1 MLWLK
6 GWLETRFR
14 MFIPLFMISWLLF
27 SVYSNAMPKRGILAI
42 AQYSMP
48 VVVMMFFIILA
59 GAGIMTQSPFRA
71 TKGLH
76 GSMMF
81 TVSLPVSRF
90 RLVAVRAA
98 IGWLEAACLV
108 GLMCDCMWHL
118 SAALRQMASQREV
131 LEQAAVLVV
140 CGSAAYFLS
149 VVLATFLEDQ
159 WRIWGTMIAV
169 AVAFWLSIKFS
180 LPAGVDL
187 IKAMGRGSPLVVHT
201 IPWSAMGFSAVLSV
215 VLFGV
220 AVVIARMREY

>member
-1 MLWLK
+1 MLWFK

-14 MFIPLFMISWLLF
+14 IFIPLVMVAFLL
-27 SVYSNAMPKRGILAI
+27 YAMHSGSMPSRGVLAI
-42 AQYSMP
+42 AQNSIP
-48 VVVMMFFIILA
+48 VIVMMIFIVLA

-98 IGWLEAACLV
+98 IGWLEATCLI
-108 GLMCDCMWHL
+108 GLLCCCMWGL
-118 SAALRQMASQREV
+118 SAPLRTIATPIEM
-131 LEQAAVLVV
+131 LEQAGVLIV
-140 CGSAAYFLS
+140 CGSVAYFVS

-169 AVAFWLSIKFS
+169 GVMFWLSIKFS
-180 LPAGVDL
+180 LPVGVDL
-187 IKAMGRGSPLVVHT
+187 IKAMGRGSPLVVHAV
-201 IPWSAMGFSAVLSV
+201 PWATMGFAAGLSA

-220 AVVIARMREY
+220 AVMIAWMREY

>member
-1 MLWLK
+1 MLWFK

-14 MFIPLFMISWLLF
+14 IFLPLFMGAWVLF
-27 SVYSNAMPKRGILAI
+27 ATHSSTMRQRGII
-42 AQYSMP
+42 ANVQYSMP
-48 VVVMMFFIILA
+48 VIVMMFFIFLA
-59 GAGIMTQSPFRA
+59 GAGIMTQSPFRT

-108 GLMCDCMWHL
+108 GLLYGCMWQL
-118 SAALRQMASQREV
+118 SPALRSIATPMEM
-131 LEQAAVLVV
+131 LEQAGVLIV
-140 CGSAAYFLS
+140 CGSAIYFLS
-149 VVLATFLEDQ
+149 VVLATFLDDQ

-169 AVAFWLSIKFS
+169 AAMFWLSIKVF
-180 LPAGVDL
+180 LPAAVDP
-187 IKAMGRGSPLVVHT
+187 IKAMGRGSPLVAHT
-201 IPWSAMGFSAVLSV
+201 IPWGAMGFAAGLSV
-215 VLFGV
+215 VLFGI

>member
-1 MLWLK
+1 MLLLK

-14 MFIPLFMISWLLF
+14 MFIPVFMAAWLL
-27 SVYSNAMPKRGILAI
+27 YAMHARSMPRQGILAI

-48 VVVMMFFIILA
+48 VMVMIFFIILA
-59 GAGIMTQSPFRA
+59 GAGIATQSPFRA

-81 TVSLPVSRF
+81 TVSLPVSRL

-108 GLMCDCMWHL
+108 GVMCSCQWRL
-118 SAALRQMASQREV
+118 SSALREITTPVGM
-131 LEQAAVLVV
+131 LEQAAVLIA
-140 CGSAAYFLS
+140 CGSVAYFVS

-169 AVAFWLSIKFS
+169 AVMFWLSIKFS
-180 LPAGVDL
+180 LPAAVDL
-187 IKAMGRGSPLVVHT
+187 IKAMGRGSPLVMHT
-201 IPWSAMGFSAVLSV
+201 MPWTTMGFAAGLSAVL
-215 VLFGV
+215 FAV
-220 AVVIARMREY
+220 AVTIARMREY